1 MKTILQVLSS
11 LLEGLHAQRKSLAR
25 FLVVGF
31 VVMGVAM
38 AVLMAPFGAPD
49 ESTHWRLATTRLDK
63 IFHPHR
69 TCVPFGDLGVPF
81 LYEPHDRPHNWFNAL
96 SKRPPDCSPH
106 PKMYGGTLTY
116 PGAVVSLLLFTNQ
129 KSDRAEYIRA
139 YFIARLLQGLFVAL
153 VMWRVATL
161 MLDKQTAGTLVVLGF
176 PLVALAVQESFTIT
190 ADGVVIAFALM
201 LCAVMTSLD
210 RFRARDV
217 ALFAF
222 CGYCSSISKPFITP
236 VILPALFAG
245 FVFMR
250 KSSQPHGLAS
260 IIREFLQLF
269 VPRRRPSRLHVLVW
283 VGCILCVLSAMA
295 TFADFG
301 SVYLR
306 VDPAV
311 QKAFL
316 LSHPRVFFFNL
327 PASVVRLIDNLD
339 VFNGPLGVLD
349 VPVSPGTVTHYR
361 HLLYALVLLELMLL
375 IRRFLPTSGTTSGR
389 SGEIGHPLRRRWA
402 PILAAGLLV
411 LGGIVAAFYGVIA
424 SLYLTWT
431 ARGQLFLQ
439 GFQSRYAIPHVL
451 LLLALFA
458 AGFSATFPPRDQYQ
472 ADSNEAAAPGRI
484 ATGVAQ
490 VAVAAI
496 LLAMAL
502 LFFGGLYF
510 DLQKRYS

>member
-339 VFNGPLGVLD
+339 DFNGPLGVLD
-349 VPVSPGTVTHYR
+349 VPVSPGTETH
-361 HLLYALVLLELMLL
+361 
-375 IRRFLPTSGTTSGR
+375 
-389 SGEIGHPLRRRWA
+389 
-402 PILAAGLLV
+402 
-411 LGGIVAAFYGVIA
+411 
-424 SLYLTWT
+424 
-431 ARGQLFLQ
+431 
-439 GFQSRYAIPHVL
+439 
-451 LLLALFA
+451 
-458 AGFSATFPPRDQYQ
+458 
-472 ADSNEAAAPGRI
+472 
-484 ATGVAQ
+484 
-490 VAVAAI
+490 
-496 LLAMAL
+496 
-502 LFFGGLYF
+502 
-510 DLQKRYS
+510 